1 MFNTL
6 ANAVQS
12 NNDMRVVVD
21 FANSFTCSI
30 INAINSSVAGDN
42 SAHFSACVSAAE
54 SQP

>member
-30 INAINSSVAGDN
+30 INAINSGLFV
-42 SAHFSACVSAAE
+42 CL
-54 SQP
+54 

>member
-12 NNDMRVVVD
+12 NNDLRVGED
-21 FANSFTCSI
+21 LANSFTRSI
-30 INAINSSVAGDN
+30 INAITSSVAGDN
-42 SAHFSACVSAAE
+42 SAHFSVCVSAAE

>member
-21 FANSFTCSI
+21 FCKF
-30 INAINSSVAGDN
+30 VYVQ
-42 SAHFSACVSAAE
+42 HH
-54 SQP
+54 